1 MTEAVLTPGADLP
14 QQDTEQSA
22 GGFSLARGLN
32 ALREEMD
39 APVASFFS
47 SCVHCGLCA
56 TACPFYV
63 ETGDPKYTPIHKLEP
78 MRILWEQE
86 FTFWGKLKSTLR
98 EKLPLEKW
106 GLDKLGLDKLVA
118 GKQVTDEMLAEW
130 EPLLYDSC
138 TMCGRCS
145 MVCPVGNDIH
155 YMIRKAR
162 EGQVASGHSPEG
174 LIAASVRAV
183 NTGSPMGLKW
193 KTLDVQ
199 IKHVEQSTGLAVP
212 IDKQGADY
220 LVLLSSMEIINFP
233 EYLEALT
240 KIFAH
245 AGVSWT
251 LSQQCFEATN
261 AGIQIGS
268 KDIAAT
274 LVQRVVDAAEALGVK
289 NVISPEC
296 GHAYTA
302 IRWEGPNAIK
312 RAYPF
317 KVFHIIEVLDQLR
330 AEGRIKTEGKEDDRL
345 SMHDPCN
352 LARKSGVIQQQRN
365 LMDLIA
371 ENFVDLK
378 EHGKMQ
384 WCCGAGG
391 GVSSN
396 ERAEELKL
404 AAFKKKKAQIEEVEP
419 ERMVTMCAT
428 CRTQLEEGLEE
439 YTMDIPVV
447 GLTELIADHL
457 VESDAERV
465 TSDD

>member
-1 MTEAVLTPGADLP
+1 MTEAALSPSSNLGAATAP
-14 QQDTEQSA
+14 ASS
-22 GGFSLARGLN
+22 FSLRRGLQ

-56 TACPFYV
+56 TACPFFV

-78 MRILWEQE
+78 MRILWARE
-86 FTFWGKLKSTLR
+86 FTLWGKLKA
-98 EKLPLEKW
+98 
-106 GLDKLGLDKLVA
+106 KLGL
-118 GKQVTDEMLAEW
+118 GRQVTDQMLADW

-145 MVCPVGNDIH
+145 MVCPVGNDIQ

-162 EGQVASGHSPEG
+162 EGQVASGHAPEG

-183 NTGSPMGLKW
+183 KTGSPMGLKW

-199 IKHVEQSTGLAVP
+199 IKHVETATGLEVP

-233 EYLEALT
+233 EYLEAIT

-251 LSQQCFEATN
+251 LSEQCFEATN

-274 LVQRVVDAAEALGVK
+274 LVQRVVDAAEKLRVK

-317 KVFHIIEVLDQLR
+317 KVFHIIEVLEQLH
-330 AEGRIKTEGKEDDRL
+330 AEGRIKTEGKETDRL

-352 LARKSGVIQQQRN
+352 LARKSGVIAQQRR
-365 LMDLIA
+365 LMDLVA
-371 ENFVDLK
+371 EEFVDLK
-378 EHGKMQ
+378 EHGKLQ

-396 ERAEELKL
+396 ERAEALKM

-419 ERMVTMCAT
+419 DRMVTMCAT

-439 YTMDIPVV
+439 FTMDIPVV

-457 VESDAERV
+457 VEPEQPAVAAEE
-465 TSDD
+465 SKL

>member
-1 MTEAVLTPGADLP
+1 MNEAATA
-14 QQDTEQSA
+14 
-22 GGFSLARGLN
+22 FSLERGL
-32 ALREEMD
+32 AAWREEMD
-39 APVASFFS
+39 AAVSSFFS
-47 SCVHCGLCA
+47 SCVHCGMCA
-56 TACPFYV
+56 QACPFFV
-63 ETGDPKYTPIHKLEP
+63 ETGDPKYTPIHKVEP
-78 MRILWEQE
+78 LRLLWEQE
-86 FTFWGKLKSTLR
+86 YTLFGR
-98 EKLPLEKW
+98 VKA
-106 GLDKLGLDKLVA
+106 KLGL
-118 GKQVTDEMLAEW
+118 GKEISDEMLAEW

-162 EGQVASGHSPEG
+162 EGMVASGHAPEG

-183 NTGSPMGLKW
+183 QTGSPMGLQW

-199 IKHVEQSTGLAVP
+199 IKHVETATGLEVP

-233 EYLEALT
+233 EYLEAIT
-240 KIFAH
+240 RIFDH

-251 LSQQCFEATN
+251 LSQDCFEATN
-261 AGIQIGS
+261 AGIQIGN
-268 KDIAAT
+268 KDIAAKLT
-274 LVQRVVDAAEALGVK
+274 QRVVDAAVKLGVK

-302 IRWEGPNAIK
+302 IRWEGPNHIG
-312 RAYPF
+312 RSYPF
-317 KVFHIIEVLDQLR
+317 KVFHIIEVLDKLR
-330 AEGRIKTEGKEDDRL
+330 REGRIKTEGKETDRL

-352 LARKSGVIQQQRN
+352 LARKSGVIQQQRSLMN
-365 LMDLIA
+365 LVA
-371 ENFVDLK
+371 ENFVDLD
-378 EHGKMQ
+378 EHGKYQ

-396 ERAEELKL
+396 ERAEGLKM
-404 AAFKKKKAQIEEVEP
+404 AAFKRKKAQIEEVEP

-439 YTMDIPVV
+439 YNMDIPVI
-447 GLTELIADHL
+447 GLTEMIAEHL
-457 VESDAERV
+457 KESDE
-465 TSDD
+465 

>member
-1 MTEAVLTPGADLP
+1 MTQGAN
-14 QQDTEQSA
+14 S
-22 GGFSLARGLN
+22 FSLERGLN
-32 ALREEMD
+32 AWREEID
-39 APVASFFS
+39 APVAAFFS

-56 TACPFYV
+56 QACPFFV

-86 FTFWGKLKSTLR
+86 YTLWGKLKA
-98 EKLPLEKW
+98 
-106 GLDKLGLDKLVA
+106 KLGIK
-118 GKQVTDEMLAEW
+118 KEITDAMLEEW

-138 TMCGRCS
+138 SMCGRCS
-145 MVCPVGNDIH
+145 LVCPVGNDIH

-162 EGQVASGHSPEG
+162 EGMVASGHSPEG

-183 NTGSPMGLKW
+183 NTGSPMGLQW
-193 KTLDVQ
+193 KTLEVQ
-199 IKHVEQSTGLAVP
+199 IKHVETASGLEVP

-233 EYLEALT
+233 EYLEAIT
-240 KIFAH
+240 KIFDH

-251 LSQQCFEATN
+251 LSKDCFEATN

-274 LVQRVVDAAEALGVK
+274 LVQRVVDAAEALQVK

-317 KVFHIIEVLDQLR
+317 KVYHIIEVLDQLR
-330 AEGRIKTEGKEDDRL
+330 ADGRIKTEGKEMDRL

-352 LARKSGVIQQQRN
+352 LARKSGVVKQQRS
-365 LMDLIA
+365 LMDLVA
-371 ENFVDLK
+371 GNFVDLK
-378 EHGKMQ
+378 EHGEFQ

-396 ERAEELKL
+396 ERAEPLKL
-404 AAFKKKKAQIEEVEP
+404 AAFKRKKAQIEEVEP
-419 ERMVTMCAT
+419 ERMVTMCAP

-439 YTMDIPVV
+439 FNMDIPVV
-447 GLTELIADHL
+447 GLTEMIADHL
-457 VESDAERV
+457 VEKEKAEQ
-465 TSDD
+465 S